1 MPTVLIADKLAK
13 QSVDVLRQAGLEVI
27 NRPGLTPEQLKEAVR
42 GVEGAIVRSG
52 AKFTADVLAE
62 AGELKA
68 VCRAGVGVDNIDVAA
83 ASRQGVVVMNTPGAN
98 TISTAEH
105 TIALMLALSRNVGPA
120 YLSMREG
127 RWDRKKFMGAE
138 LAATTLGVVGLG
150 RVGRAV
156 AARAAA
162 FDMKIAAYDPYISRE
177 AAAKLGIK
185 VHDSLDELLKTC
197 DYLTVHVP
205 GGDPTRGM
213 IGEAQIALMKPT
225 ARLVNCARGDVV
237 DRDAVVAAVSE
248 GRLAGAAFDVYSHEP
263 PGDFE
268 FARHDAILATPHL
281 GASTEAAQIA
291 VGIQAAE
298 QMADALLRGH
308 YRNAINVTSVPPE
321 EMGVLRPYCELAYRM
336 GQVIGTLNR
345 GRLRSL
351 KVMCTG
357 VLAEHNATPVAD
369 HGVLG
374 VLQAVL
380 GDTVSIV
387 SAPHLA
393 RERGLHVTCT
403 TSVDQK
409 DGFTDLVSLTL
420 STDAS
425 DLEVAGTVFGP
436 EHIRMVKVGPFRT
449 EVVPEGHLLLAFG
462 QDKPGLIGSIGDT
475 LFAAGVNIAR
485 MTFGRTE
492 PGGDCLLALNMDSSC
507 EEGTLE
513 AIRALPAVDRAVRVA
528 LR

>member
-185 VHDSLDELLKTC
+185 VH
-197 DYLTVHVP
+197 
-205 GGDPTRGM
+205 
-213 IGEAQIALMKPT
+213 
-225 ARLVNCARGDVV
+225 
-237 DRDAVVAAVSE
+237 
-248 GRLAGAAFDVYSHEP
+248 
-263 PGDFE
+263 
-268 FARHDAILATPHL
+268 
-281 GASTEAAQIA
+281 
-291 VGIQAAE
+291 
-298 QMADALLRGH
+298 
-308 YRNAINVTSVPPE
+308 
-321 EMGVLRPYCELAYRM
+321 
-336 GQVIGTLNR
+336 
-345 GRLRSL
+345 
-351 KVMCTG
+351 
-357 VLAEHNATPVAD
+357 
-369 HGVLG
+369 
-374 VLQAVL
+374 
-380 GDTVSIV
+380 
-387 SAPHLA
+387 
-393 RERGLHVTCT
+393 
-403 TSVDQK
+403 
-409 DGFTDLVSLTL
+409 
-420 STDAS
+420 
-425 DLEVAGTVFGP
+425 
-436 EHIRMVKVGPFRT
+436 
-449 EVVPEGHLLLAFG
+449 
-462 QDKPGLIGSIGDT
+462 
-475 LFAAGVNIAR
+475 
-485 MTFGRTE
+485 
-492 PGGDCLLALNMDSSC
+492 
-507 EEGTLE
+507 
-513 AIRALPAVDRAVRVA
+513 
-528 LR
+528 